1 MMKMSE
7 KFKLPELPKFGKGSS
22 PEIEKLLPASPPAPP
37 IPRFIEESIPEEMA
51 FWRRI
56 EGKV

>member
-1 MMKMSE
+1 MMDMSE
-7 KFKLPELPKFGKGSS
+7 KKFKLPELPKFGEGSS

-37 IPRFIEESIPEEMA
+37 IPKFIEESIPDEMA

-56 EGKV
+56 GK